1 MRNTAE
7 WYTYYTIIF
16 LKSKEGITMKKY
28 TLYVGLNDKD
38 THNQE
43 ITTLDAYKVVSNIL
57 TACGGATI
65 TEGRGIYT
73 HDDGTIVQET
83 TLVCMIFA
91 APEESIR
98 EAALQIKQA
107 LNQES
112 VAFEV
117 SDVASMFI

>member
-1 MRNTAE
+1 MRDTAE
-7 WYTYYTIIF
+7 WYIHYTIIF

-83 TLVCMIFA
+83 TLVCMIFG

-117 SDVASMFI
+117 SDVTSMFI

>member
-1 MRNTAE
+1 MRI
-7 WYTYYTIIF
+7 TYA
-16 LKSKEGITMKKY
+16 KNEKKAGITMKKY

-57 TACGGATI
+57 TVIGGATI

-73 HDDGTIVQET
+73 HDNGVIVQET
-83 TLVCMIFA
+83 TLVCMIFG

-117 SDVASMFI
+117 SDVTSMFI

>member
-1 MRNTAE
+1 
-7 WYTYYTIIF
+7 
-16 LKSKEGITMKKY
+16 MKKY
-28 TLYVGLNDKD
+28 TLYIGLNDRD
-38 THNQE
+38 THTQE

-73 HDDGTIVQET
+73 HNDGTIVQET
-83 TLVCMIFA
+83 TLICAVFA

-98 EAALQIKQA
+98 DAAIQIKQA

-112 VAFEV
+112 VALEI
-117 SDVASMFI
+117 SDITSMFI

>member
-1 MRNTAE
+1 
-7 WYTYYTIIF
+7 
-16 LKSKEGITMKKY
+16 MKKY
-28 TLYVGLNDKD
+28 TLYIGLNDKD
-38 THNQE
+38 THAQE

-57 TACGGATI
+57 TAIGGATI

-91 APEESIR
+91 APEESVRDAI
-98 EAALQIKQA
+98 LQIKSA

-112 VAFEV
+112 VAMEIA
-117 SDVASMFI
+117 DVTSMFI